1 MFLHKMKDHWLYKII
16 DVIDFKYKN
25 MHTLVT
31 HDGTVI
37 IRSKSWN
44 WNDEKN
50 IIKFLK
56 IQFTP
61 KYADENLEHEHYKKQ
76 HRQLIFISI
85 HLPT

>member
-1 MFLHKMKDHWLYKII
+1 MMKLFIFMFLHKMKDHWLYKII

-50 IIKFLK
+50 YK
-56 IQFTP
+56 I
-61 KYADENLEHEHYKKQ
+61 LEDP
-76 HRQLIFISI
+76 I
-85 HLPT
+85 HTKICRWKPWTRTL